1 MKLRDNLYLS
11 MLLIKKNKRVIRII
25 IMMVIAFTL
34 LSVSIFLSTSFMI
47 GISND
52 INKNKASFTVEVEY
66 GDSLYNHKDGYEY
79 NELLDSLYYKENSIK
94 YNNNLNC
101 SYHDIK
107 MINRIENKN
116 NQTYQK
122 DVYSPIY
129 TIDGVRYDFGVNAS
143 GILDDAIVDMLFF
156 DMNNTSTIIGS
167 VEEKYMK
174 DNNCDFSILGNGFS
188 DNSKELMISSA
199 VLDSLGIDDYNSV
212 IGKCISLENYLSNA
226 IYFFYK
232 NDVKNEEI
240 YDFNPI
246 YYGNKYSVFEEYKIV
261 GVFNEKVSSLP
272 VEMTNA
278 QLWFKDEAYFNTEEY
293 VDFKSFNS
301 LPLYSTVYK
310 DDLYDIMQLSLD
322 EDKVFIAPGY
332 STLLNRINPNII
344 QRYSFK
350 SLDKAYEFY
359 KYICMELKEEQL
371 VYLDPITINSILDG
385 YIKYYPMLKVI
396 ITILLFAGLAMLGA
410 TFIDFYYILYE
421 DIKDNKRF
429 FGLMFS
435 NGLKTKDLYKIYFI
449 YSFLISG
456 ISLLISCV
464 ISAITSY
471 ILMRKANNIF
481 VTKINY
487 ENAINYSID
496 FKYFFSSQAIILA
509 ISLIIIVIVAFI
521 ITITFKKKNL
531 SLLLKNSE

>member
-1 MKLRDNLYLS
+1 MKLMDNLYLS

-79 NELLDSLYYKENSIK
+79 NELLDDLYYKENSLK

-116 NQTYQK
+116 DQTYQK

-261 GVFNEKVSSLP
+261 GVFNEKISSLP

-359 KYICMELKEEQL
+359 KYICTELKEEQL

-449 YSFLISG
+449 YSFLISE

-464 ISAITSY
+464 ISALTSY

-509 ISLIIIVIVAFI
+509 ISLVLIVLVAFI

>member
-25 IMMVIAFTL
+25 IMMVIAFIL
-34 LSVSIFLSTSFMI
+34 LSVSIFLSASFMI

-79 NELLDSLYYKENSIK
+79 NELLDDLYYKENSLK

-116 NQTYQK
+116 DQTYQK

-246 YYGNKYSVFEEYKIV
+246 YYGNKYSVFEDYKIV
-261 GVFNEKVSSLP
+261 GVFNEKISSLP

-350 SLDKAYEFY
+350 SLDNAYEFY
-359 KYICMELKEEQL
+359 KYICTELKEEQL

-435 NGLKTKDLYKIYFI
+435 NGLKTKDLYKVYFI
-449 YSFLISG
+449 YSFLKSG

-464 ISAITSY
+464 ISGLTSY

-496 FKYFFSSQAIILA
+496 FKYFFTSQAIIIA
-509 ISLIIIVIVAFI
+509 ISLVLIVLVAFI

>member
-25 IMMVIAFTL
+25 IMMVIAFIL
-34 LSVSIFLSTSFMI
+34 LSVSIFLSASFMI

-79 NELLDSLYYKENSIK
+79 NELLDDLYYKENSLK
-94 YNNNLNC
+94 YINNLNC

-116 NQTYQK
+116 DQTYQK

-246 YYGNKYSVFEEYKIV
+246 YYGNKYSVFEDYKIV
-261 GVFNEKVSSLP
+261 GVFNEKISSLP

-350 SLDKAYEFY
+350 SLDNAYEFY
-359 KYICMELKEEQL
+359 KYICTELKEEQL

-435 NGLKTKDLYKIYFI
+435 NGLKTKDLYKVYFI

-464 ISAITSY
+464 ISGLTSY

-496 FKYFFSSQAIILA
+496 FKYFFTSQAIIIA
-509 ISLIIIVIVAFI
+509 ISLVLIVLVAFI

>member
-52 INKNKASFTVEVEY
+52 INKNKASFIVEVEY

-79 NELLDSLYYKENSIK
+79 NELLDDLYYKENSLK

-116 NQTYQK
+116 DQTYQK

-156 DMNNTSTIIGS
+156 DMNNTSTIIDS

-278 QLWFKDEAYFNTEEY
+278 QLWFKEEDYFNTEEY

-359 KYICMELKEEQL
+359 KYICTELKEEQL

-435 NGLKTKDLYKIYFI
+435 NGLKTKDLYKIYVI

-464 ISAITSY
+464 ISGLTSY

-509 ISLIIIVIVAFI
+509 ISLILIVLVAFI
-521 ITITFKKKNL
+521 ITIAFKKKNL